1 MGLYLDY
8 CTVAMANKVIHIK
21 ITKPLPEVIVK
32 AIEDKKERRA
42 LYASGNIKAIRDK
55 DNSKNVSLPR
65 N

>member
-1 MGLYLDY
+1 
-8 CTVAMANKVIHIK
+8 MANKVIHIK

-32 AIEDKKERRA
+32 AIADKKERRL

-55 DNSKNVSLPR
+55 DTKKNVSLPR